1 MCVSVCACVC
11 VSLCVCVCA
20 SVRACICECVCVKA
34 EGNTDPG
41 KVLSGNMFIWVSFV
55 WTFVSV

>member
-1 MCVSVCACVC
+1 MCMCV
-11 VSLCVCVCA
+11 
-20 SVRACICECVCVKA
+20 RECVCVKA